1 VLGIGCDALGAVDDV
16 AVVDTGAVGGAVGSN
31 AAVVRFLLHVAQAEF
46 RFTRQAEQ
54 GVVENQPGLDAVA
67 VEGAVVAG
75 ERVGVY
81 PATGGVGRGGV
92 DIVAP
97 VVAGHFA
104 PVHQGLEGSVVAEG
118 PLVVQ
123 VEALAVGEEPVVRG
137 WIVVPLGAVIVQQ
150 QAAVGDIG
158 VVLMPG
164 KLQAHG
170 VGIVEAHAGL
180 GHDVGHFV
188 ALVHEAVALAVGGD

>member
-1 VLGIGCDALGAVDDV
+1 
-16 AVVDTGAVGGAVGSN
+16 
-31 AAVVRFLLHVAQAEF
+31 
-46 RFTRQAEQ
+46 
-54 GVVENQPGLDAVA
+54 
-67 VEGAVVAG
+67 AVVAG

-188 ALVHEAVALAVGGD
+188 ALVHEAVALAVGGDDAGEGVTGLGATARLQGGFAGFEGADPGCDQHAVVRGLGLVVDHAADGGR